1 MPGKTFL
8 NKLLLTCAVLLLCG
22 VFTGQIYAQQK
33 LPFDALEGLDP
44 VMLAQG
50 KETQG
55 EMDITVTRGKFR
67 YLFANAANKAAFEQ
81 DPTRYEIQ
89 LEGHCARMGA
99 PTAGNPD
106 LHSIYQGRIYIFG
119 SGECKKQFDAAP
131 QNFFEPERKSYVAAA
146 TPAALKK
153 GQALIERAVEATGG
167 AKLVDGLSSY
177 QEKDALSPQVDF
189 VYLLAFP
196 NQVRKESRFGDYRDS
211 AVINRA
217 TGETLFNAREDSQP
231 LTAQSQQSLSQEI
244 GRKPLIILRARNQG
258 DFKAAALGSGQA
270 GETAVEQVA
279 IEYGGVAA
287 QLGIEP
293 KTGRILSVTYTGR
306 GPSGGFGE
314 VVQSFSD
321 FRAVDGLTF
330 PFKVT
335 SSFNGQPFPRQ
346 TFPVESIVI
355 NSKLDPA
362 LFARPAT
369 GKTQ

>member
-33 LPFDALEGLDP
+33 LQFDALEGLDP

-67 YLFANAANKAAFEQ
+67 YMFANAANKAAFEK

-106 LHSIYQGRIYIFG
+106 LHTVYQGRIYIFG
-119 SGECKKQFDAAP
+119 SGDCKKQFDAAP
-131 QNFFEPERKSYVAAA
+131 QNFFEPERKSNVAAA
-146 TPAALKK
+146 TPAGLKK
-153 GQALIERAVEATGG
+153 GQALIEQAVAAMGG
-167 AKLVDGLSSY
+167 AQLVDGLSSY
-177 QEKDALSPQVDF
+177 QEKDATSPQVDF
-189 VYLLAFP
+189 VYMLAFP
-196 NQVRKESRFGDYRDS
+196 NQIRKESRFGDYRDA
-211 AVINRA
+211 AVINLS
-217 TGETLFNAREDSQP
+217 TGETMFIARQDSQP
-231 LTAQSQQSLSQEI
+231 LTAQSQHALLQEI
-244 GRKPLIILRARNQG
+244 SRKPLVILRARKQD

-270 GETAVEQVA
+270 GETPIEQVS
-279 IEYGGVAA
+279 IEYSGVAVR
-287 QLGIEP
+287 LGIEP
-293 KTGRILSVTYTGR
+293 KTGRILSVAYTGR

-321 FRAVDGLTF
+321 FRAVDGLTL

-335 SSFNGQPFPRQ
+335 SSFNGQPFPRL
-346 TFPVESIVI
+346 TFTVDSIVI

-362 LFARPAT
+362 LFAKPAT
-369 GKTQ
+369 NKAQ